1 MDDIKAKVSG
11 SIPETN
17 NLQPPV
23 DNITKNIENVKGGF
37 SGEDIGSVLCPPG
50 GGFLTT
56 ETMQARENPSFMPDG
71 RREIGGRVVFQ
82 GGLPPINLT
91 VYTNS
96 QFLNQSTDFDTLI
109 QALQRDNILY
119 YRLSEIY
126 HSFSEYFNLFNDK
139 MGVSSEL
146 VWERFENVNTGD
158 KKTFAYPE
166 ENDRRKNLY
175 AAVTYWQK
183 LVKKFERFER
193 VRGDAYLMYTFTI
206 PDNIVEKW
214 DHKKMVNV
222 RRKLARL
229 LRSYGLYQFVIV
241 FHFWG
246 DKNPLKRNLHFHV
259 LIKTNRRMVPEG
271 ELKKKWA
278 KILKYDGV
286 PVIDLKY
293 TYNEYKARH
302 FYEYITRS
310 YLYDV
315 FLYWLK
321 GGYIDFEEVKGII
334 DYWQGKRMQN
344 IEFYGYLKKKDIEQ
358 EKEWK
363 KLYRVTF
370 EGYIQKSDGRYAIF
384 SYEDP
389 EDWGVG
395 CRKKYEEK
403 IDGFL

>member
-1 MDDIKAKVSG
+1 MDDIKAKV
-11 SIPETN
+11 PAHTETN
-17 NLQPPV
+17 ILRPSV
-23 DNITKNIENVKGGF
+23 SNISQNIENVKGG
-37 SGEDIGSVLCPPG
+37 SENVNACSVLCSPG
-50 GGFLTT
+50 GGLLTT
-56 ETMQARENPSFMPDG
+56 SNCMGTDSPSLCPAG
-71 RREIGGRVVFQ
+71 RRETGG
-82 GGLPPINLT
+82 GASAAGINLNI
-91 VYTNS
+91 YTNS
-96 QFLNQSTDFDTLI
+96 QFFNQSIDVDTLI
-109 QALQRDNILY
+109 QGLQRDNILY

-126 HSFSEYFNLFNDK
+126 HSFSEYFNLFNGK

-175 AAVTYWQK
+175 AAVVYWQR

-193 VRGDAYLMYTFTI
+193 VRGDTYLMYTFTI
-206 PDNIVEKW
+206 PDNIAEKW
-214 DHKKMVNV
+214 DHKTMVKI

-246 DKNPLKRNLHFHV
+246 DRNPLKHNLHFHV
-259 LIKTNRRMVPEG
+259 LIKTNRRMVPED
-271 ELKKKWA
+271 EIKKKWA
-278 KILKYDGV
+278 KILKYDGI
-286 PVIDLKY
+286 PVIDLRY

-321 GGYIDFEEVKGII
+321 GGYIDFEEVKRVIN
-334 DYWQGKRMQN
+334 YWQGKRMQN
-344 IEFYGYLKKKDIEQ
+344 IEFYGYLKGKDIEQ

-395 CRKKYEEK
+395 CRKRYEEK